1 MTAGPSR
8 FGTRYRTAVGSRSVT
23 IGSPGE
29 TLFGMFSLFTEDLN
43 ARNARLGVD
52 RERRESARGAH
63 GYYNEGEG
71 VVSEN
76 SIGLGC
82 PPMVVL

>member
-29 TLFGMFSLFTEDLN
+29 TLFGMFSLFGEPLTK
-43 ARNARLGVD
+43 RIWSD
-52 RERRESARGAH
+52 RVNRESHRAA
-63 GYYNEGEG
+63 
-71 VVSEN
+71 
-76 SIGLGC
+76 
-82 PPMVVL
+82 